1 MANKALTIKGASDE
15 ELEALRRRLQNE
27 NEVAR
32 LIADLRCRS
41 NGSNSY
47 ATNPYEG
54 ISTEVPIDDLYH
66 SEAVDEVLMHF
77 GIPGMKWGKRKA
89 RGSSE
94 KTPRALKAADKKW
107 SKNSS
112 KKIASAMNSLND
124 DKDFNKAVT
133 KLADKI
139 MKDNKIS
146 DKDFV
151 YQRETARMVNEK
163 WAKDKSMYS
172 PSGKKRLAMG
182 TVLVN
187 GTVFLKPYIEDTEKT
202 AKHSDDDD
210 IEIDDVYYV
219 VGEDGLLEEA
229 DPTTYLAHYGIL
241 GMKWGKRKAKASTN
255 PSEDHKRAQ
264 SLKGKKISE
273 MSNSELRDLTQRLQ
287 LERQYKDLKKS
298 EISEGQKLVTGILK
312 DIGRDMLKEAIR
324 SGVKAGSKAS
334 SKALKNKL
342 NK

>member
-41 NGSNSY
+41 NGSNAY

-66 SEAVDEVLMHF
+66 SEA
-77 GIPGMKWGKRKA
+77 
-89 RGSSE
+89 
-94 KTPRALKAADKKW
+94 ADK
-107 SKNSS
+107 
-112 KKIASAMNSLND
+112 
-124 DKDFNKAVT
+124 V
-133 KLADKI
+133 
-139 MKDNKIS
+139 
-146 DKDFV
+146 
-151 YQRETARMVNEK
+151 
-163 WAKDKSMYS
+163 
-172 PSGKKRLAMG
+172 
-182 TVLVN
+182 
-187 GTVFLKPYIEDTEKT
+187 
-202 AKHSDDDD
+202 
-210 IEIDDVYYV
+210 
-219 VGEDGLLEEA
+219 
-229 DPTTYLAHYGIL
+229 LAHYGIL
-241 GMKWGKRKAKASTN
+241 GMKWGKRKAKSVTN

-298 EISEGQKLVTGILK
+298 EISEGQKLVSGILK